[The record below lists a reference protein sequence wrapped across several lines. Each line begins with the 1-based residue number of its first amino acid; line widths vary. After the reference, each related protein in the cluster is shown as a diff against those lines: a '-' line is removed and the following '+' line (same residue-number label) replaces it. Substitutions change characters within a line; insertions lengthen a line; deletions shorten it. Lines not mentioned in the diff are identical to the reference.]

1 MKNEKITD
9 KKTEILNQK
18 NKLLQTLIKK
28 KQKTDKKTVFELVKQ
43 FNKKLNLITILK
55 TIRIKRS
62 TFYYWLK
69 VENKIKPKKEKHLL
83 QQNRIKALCLHQ
95 QYFYGHRKI
104 TDLYQKTFNENI
116 TKKKVYTIMKENGIF
131 CRLRI
136 KKNKY
141 YYNKNLKTKLK
152 IVDNLINQDFIST
165 KPMQKLF
172 TDITYFKTSQGFLY
186 FSCIIDSFNNQIIT
200 SHTSK
205 KQNKELVLKT
215 IKKLPP
221 LKAPCIIH
229 SDQGTV
235 YQSQKVQQT
244 LIKKGF
250 LISMSRKATPR
261 DNAIIENF
269 FGQMKTIL
277 QHQHPFLF
285 QKPTEKIKKII
296 NYFPKFWNNQWILA
310 KLNYSSPTEYSPN
323 LI

>member
-1 MKNEKITD
+1 MKKIAKIIEKE
-9 KKTEILNQK
+9 KQK
-18 NKLLQTLIKK
+18 NKLLKTLMKK
-28 KQKTDKKTVFELVKQ
+28 NQKTDKKTVFELVKQ
-43 FNKKLNLITILK
+43 FNQKLNLTTILK
-55 TIRIKRS
+55 TIKTKRS
-62 TFYYWLK
+62 TYYYWLK
-69 VENKIKPKKEKHLL
+69 VENKIKAKKEKYLL
-83 QQNRIKALCLHQ
+83 QQNRIKALCLQ
-95 QYFYGHRKI
+95 EKYFCGHRKI

-116 TKKKVYTIMKENGIF
+116 TKKKIYTIMKENGIF

-141 YYNKNLKTKLK
+141 YYKNNLKAKLK
-152 IVDNLINQDFIST
+152 VVDNLINQDFIST
-165 KPMQKLF
+165 KPMKKLF
-172 TDITYFKTSQGFLY
+172 TDITYFKTPQGFLY
-186 FSCIIDSFNNQIIT
+186 FSCIIDSFNNQIIA

-205 KQNKELVLKT
+205 HQNKELVLNT
-215 IKKLPP
+215 IQKLPL
-221 LKAPCIIH
+221 LKEPCIIH

-261 DNAIIENF
+261 DNAVIENF

-285 QKPTEKIKKII
+285 QKSPEKVKKII

-310 KLNYSSPTEYSPN
+310 KLNYSSPSQYCQN
-323 LI
+323 FR

>member
-1 MKNEKITD
+1 MKKIEKIIE
-9 KKTEILNQK
+9 KEIHK
-18 NKLLQTLIKK
+18 NKLLQALMKK
-28 KQKTDKKTVFELVKQ
+28 NQKTDKKTVFELVKQ
-43 FNKKLNLITILK
+43 FNQKLNLTTILK
-55 TIRIKRS
+55 TIRTKRS
-62 TFYYWLK
+62 TYYYWLK
-69 VENKIKPKKEKHLL
+69 VENQIKAKKEKYLL
-83 QQNRIKALCLHQ
+83 QQNRIKALCLHE

-104 TDLYQKTFNENI
+104 TDLYQKTFNELI

-141 YYNKNLKTKLK
+141 NYKNNLKAKLK
-152 IVDNLINQDFIST
+152 VVDNLINQDFISIA
-165 KPMQKLF
+165 PLQKLF
-172 TDITYFKTSQGFLY
+172 TDITYFKNPQGFLY
-186 FSCIIDSFNNQIIT
+186 FSCIIDSFNNQIIA

-205 KQNKELVLKT
+205 YQNKELVLNT

-221 LKAPCIIH
+221 LKEPCIIH

-244 LIKKGF
+244 LTKKGF

-261 DNAIIENF
+261 DNAVIENF

-285 QKPTEKIKKII
+285 QKLPEKVKKII

-310 KLNYSSPTEYSPN
+310 KLNYSSPSQYCQN